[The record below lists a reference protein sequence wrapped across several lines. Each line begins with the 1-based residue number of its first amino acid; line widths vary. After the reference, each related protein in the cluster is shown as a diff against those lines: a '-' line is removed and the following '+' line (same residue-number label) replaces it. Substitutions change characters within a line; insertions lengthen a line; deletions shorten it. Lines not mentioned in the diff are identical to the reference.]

1 MKCVITG
8 GNIKI
13 VAKAIHALAKIG
25 DEMYVE
31 PQSNNLSFRSVNM
44 ANSAYADFTF
54 FENYFSYYDFDDLEE
69 DEALKCKI
77 SMRSAMTVFKTP
89 NVIDKQVETCHIEL
103 KPNADF
109 LFITLNYKNS
119 IIKKH
124 ILPIIDCEK
133 LQAKYVKD
141 GDTNHLSAQST
152 ILADAI
158 QNFQQNLIEITLEIL
173 QQKVLL
179 RNYIDDTSN
188 IANTTR
194 TQLVLFRSEFDKYSV
209 NTETVITFC
218 MKELRAILNFAESV
232 KLPINIYL
240 ETAGRTCNEI
250 SLSEDEFDVMLLK
263 EEITSIHGE
272 FDDREN
278 TSSDDDDDDDDSD
291 KVRGVRRRKI
301 RKTGHTSRQL
311 FYEISYKTKLQ
322 RLMFKTLS
330 LPAVFVIKNSTFETN
345 LVLSTLNPDVDSQ
358 SETTVTGKAAKSV
371 RRKATVKRSTKRS
384 SKSSSKKNNTSIS
397 NRTNRYAL
405 SPQKETSCIEIM
417 RNDDNHAYSKEHN
430 QSEVTANVNVS
441 TMRNVYSK
449 PSVSSD
455 EKKSVCGVFSNI
467 LKRKSNEGG
476 TIDLDSVGK
485 KSDDND
491 FENSVPKSPS
501 PPSKKARFIFKKCFQ
516 TTFNL
521 SMLPGHD
528 IILAE
533 DSDENS
539 E

>member
-1 MKCVITG
+1 MKCVIPG
-8 GNIKI
+8 GNVKI

-25 DEMYVE
+25 DEMYVQ
-31 PQSNNLSFRSVNM
+31 PQSNNLSFRAVNM

-54 FENYFSYYDFDDLEE
+54 YENYFSYYDFNDLEE

-141 GDTNHLSAQST
+141 GATNQLSAQS
-152 ILADAI
+152 IVLADAI

-188 IANTTR
+188 IANITR
-194 TQLVLFRSEFDKYSV
+194 TQLVLFRGEFDKYSV

-218 MKELRAILNFAESV
+218 MKELRAILNFAEFV

-240 ETAGRTCNEI
+240 ETAGR
-250 SLSEDEFDVMLLK
+250 
-263 EEITSIHGE
+263 
-272 FDDREN
+272 
-278 TSSDDDDDDDDSD
+278 
-291 KVRGVRRRKI
+291 
-301 RKTGHTSRQL
+301 
-311 FYEISYKTKLQ
+311 
-322 RLMFKTLS
+322 
-330 LPAVFVIKNSTFETN
+330 PAVFVIKNSTFEAN

-371 RRKATVKRSTKRS
+371 QKKATVKRSTKRS
-384 SKSSSKKNNTSIS
+384 NKSSSRKNNTSIS
-397 NRTNRYAL
+397 NKTISYAL
-405 SPQKETSCIEIM
+405 SHQKETSCIEIG
-417 RNDDNHAYSKEHN
+417 REARDNDIHAFPKEYN
-430 QSEVTANVNVS
+430 QNEIPANVSVS
-441 TMRNVYSK
+441 TMRNMFSK

-455 EKKSVCGVFSNI
+455 QKKSVCSVFSNI
-467 LKRKSNEGG
+467 LKRKSSEGG
-476 TIDLDSVGK
+476 TIDLDNVVK
-485 KSDDND
+485 ENDDND
-491 FENSVPKSPS
+491 FENIVPRSPS

-516 TTFNL
+516 TTFDL